1 MKVSVIV
8 ATYNCERYISRAI
21 RSLLDQ
27 SFAKEDYEIIVVDDA
42 STDRTGQILKSFGDW
57 IRIITLGEHKGLPYA
72 CNEGVKKSLSRFLT
86 FLILTR

>member
-27 SFAKEDYEIIVVDDA
+27 SFAKEDQLEHFFTKKEVAVAVMESVLIDDL
-42 STDRTGQILKSFGDW
+42 D
-57 IRIITLGEHKGLPYA
+57 
-72 CNEGVKKSLSRFLT
+72 VMLT
-86 FLILTR
+86 FSDMTDNPGP